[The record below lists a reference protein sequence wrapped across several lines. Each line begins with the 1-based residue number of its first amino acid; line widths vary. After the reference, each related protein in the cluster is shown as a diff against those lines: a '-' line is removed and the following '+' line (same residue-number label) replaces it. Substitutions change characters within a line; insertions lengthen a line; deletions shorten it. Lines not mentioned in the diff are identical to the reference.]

1 MKDKIYIHYG
11 SDHYDESLFCKIINR
26 EYTNKP
32 FGGLWS
38 SPVESDITWK
48 EWCDAESFREC
59 DEKNSFKF
67 RLKPEAK
74 ILTLENKDDLSN
86 LPRVKLDLSYITM
99 NIDIDFEALSEE
111 YDAIMVY
118 VHRGKDYFDNLY
130 HELYG
135 WDCDTL
141 LVMNKEVIEVIEDEE
156 EA

>member
-1 MKDKIYIHYG
+1 MKDNIYIHYG
-11 SDHYDESLFCKIINR
+11 NDHFDELLFCRIINR
-26 EYTNKP
+26 PYTNKP
-32 FGGLWS
+32 LGGLWS

-48 EWCDAESFREC
+48 EWCEAEEFKEC

-67 RLKPEAK
+67 KLKPEAK
-74 ILTLENKDDLSN
+74 VLVLENKDDLVN
-86 LPRVKLDLSYITM
+86 LPRVKTDLSYITM
-99 NIDIDFEALSEE
+99 NIDIDFEALAKE

-118 VHRGKDYFDNLY
+118 VRRGKDYFSSLY

-141 LVMNKEVIEVIEDEE
+141 LVMNKKVIEVIEDEE